1 MAGAERGASGAR
13 RKGCGAVSAALMF
26 LRRQAFAIAIILC
39 ALSACIWPWLYDAWF
54 GVKLMP
60 FVGPS
65 IQLIMFGMGTT
76 LTAKDFAGVVKS
88 PWSVAVGAVLQ
99 FSVMPFAALL
109 VARILGFEGEL
120 AAGMVLIGSVAGGM
134 ASNVIAYLARANVA
148 LSVTMTC
155 VSTLLS
161 PFVTPLLM
169 KSLAGTFVE
178 IDAVRMMIE
187 MIKIVIIPVGAG
199 YLVRTA
205 LGRRYE
211 THKRPIDAVLQAIA
225 MFGICFSL
233 VVCVAP
239 NSEKLKAAGV
249 VILLSSV
256 LHTAIGYSLGYW
268 ISRLLGLFLP
278 IDERDART
286 VAIEVGMQ
294 NGGMAAALAVNVL
307 GSSVAALPANAAA
320 VWMNLSGSMLA
331 NYWNKRPPKGAK
343 GEDR

>member
-1 MAGAERGASGAR
+1 M
-13 RKGCGAVSAALMF
+13 RKIF
-26 LRRQAFAIAIILC
+26 EIIQRQAFGLCIL
-39 ALSACIWPWLYDAWF
+39 ASAAVSFAFPQYFTTWG
-54 GVKLMP
+54 GVKLTTLVVP
-60 FVGPS
+60 A
-65 IQLIMFGMGTT
+65 IQVIMFGMGTT
-76 LTAKDFAGVVKS
+76 LSLADFIRVAKCPWAVATGV
-88 PWSVAVGAVLQ
+88 VLQ
-99 FSVMPFAALL
+99 FLVMPFAALG
-109 VARILGFEGEL
+109 VAKVLGFEGEL

-169 KSLAGTFVE
+169 KALAGAYVE
-178 IDAVRMMIE
+178 IDTVKMMFE
-187 MIKIVIIPVGAG
+187 MFKIVILPVGAG
-199 YLVRTA
+199 LIVRLA
-205 LGRRYE
+205 LGKRYE
-211 THKRPIDAVLQAIA
+211 AHKQPIDLFLQAIS

-239 NSEKLKAAGV
+239 NSGRIREAGL

-268 ISRLLGLFLP
+268 LTRLLGRFLP

-307 GSSVAALPANAAA
+307 HSSVAALPANAAA
-320 VWMNLSGSMLA
+320 IWMNLSGSMLA
-331 NYWNKRPPKGAK
+331 NYWNKRPVKEEKHA
-343 GEDR
+343 

>member
-1 MAGAERGASGAR
+1 MLA
-13 RKGCGAVSAALMF
+13 F
-26 LRRQAFAIAIILC
+26 LRRQAFAIAIVVCACAAILFPGWFD
-39 ALSACIWPWLYDAWF
+39 SWF

-76 LTAKDFAGVVKS
+76 LTLNDFLRVAKT
-88 PWSVAVGAVLQ
+88 PWSVAVGAILQ
-99 FSVMPFAALL
+99 FSVMPFAAIA
-109 VARILGFEGEL
+109 VAKLLGFEGEL

-161 PFVTPLLM
+161 PFVTPYIM
-169 KSLAGTFVE
+169 KVLAGAYVE
-178 IDAVRMMIE
+178 INTMKMMLE
-187 MIKIVIIPVGAG
+187 MFKIVIIPVGAG
-199 YLVRTA
+199 LLVRLA
-205 LGRRYE
+205 LGERYE
-211 THKRPIDAVLQAIA
+211 KHKRPIDIALQAIS
-225 MFGICFSL
+225 MFGICYSL

-239 NSEKLKAAGV
+239 NSARILTAGL

-268 ISRLLGLFLP
+268 VTHLLGRILP

-307 GSSVAALPANAAA
+307 HSTVAALPANAAA

-331 NYWNKRPPKGAK
+331 NYWNKRPIKEMG
-343 GEDR
+343 

>member
-1 MAGAERGASGAR
+1 MTRLISIL
-13 RKGCGAVSAALMF
+13 K
-26 LRRQAFAIAIILC
+26 RQAFAIAIIVC
-39 ALSACIWPWLYDAWF
+39 ACSAFLFPGWYDSWF
-54 GVKLMP
+54 GFKLMP

-76 LTAKDFAGVVKS
+76 LTTADFLRVAKT
-88 PWSVAVGAVLQ
+88 PWSVAVGATLQ
-99 FSVMPFAALL
+99 FTVMPFAALG
-109 VARILGFEGEL
+109 VAKLLGFEGEL

-161 PFVTPLLM
+161 PLVTPFLM
-169 KSLAGTFVE
+169 KTLAGAYVE
-178 IDAVRMMIE
+178 IDTWRMMVE
-187 MIKIVIIPVGAG
+187 MLKIVLLPVGAG
-199 YLVRTA
+199 LLLRLA

-211 THKRPIDAVLQAIA
+211 AHKRLIDGLLQAVS

-239 NSEKLKAAGV
+239 NSERIREAGV
-249 VILLSSV
+249 IILLSSV
-256 LHTAIGYSLGYW
+256 LHTAVGYSLGYW
-268 ISRLLGLFLP
+268 ISRLLGRILP

-307 GSSVAALPANAAA
+307 HSTVAALPANAAA

-331 NYWNKRPPKGAK
+331 NYWNRRPVKEEKNA
-343 GEDR
+343 

>member
-1 MAGAERGASGAR
+1 M
-13 RKGCGAVSAALMF
+13 KALVF
-26 LRRQAFAIAIILC
+26 LRRQAFALCIILC
-39 ALSACIWPWLYDAWF
+39 ALSAFLFPEWYDSWF

-76 LTAKDFAGVVKS
+76 LTLNDFLRVAKT

-109 VARILGFEGEL
+109 VAKTLGFEGEL

-134 ASNVIAYLARANVA
+134 ASNVIAYLAKANVA

-161 PFVTPLLM
+161 PFITPVLM
-169 KSLAGTFVE
+169 RTLAGSYVE
-178 IDAVRMMIE
+178 IDTVRMMFE
-187 MIKIVIIPVGAG
+187 MFKIVILPVGAG
-199 YLVRTA
+199 LIVRIA

-211 THKRPIDAVLQAIA
+211 THKRPIDVVLQAIS

-239 NSEKLKAAGV
+239 NSERIRTAGL

-268 ISRLLGLFLP
+268 ITRLLGRFLP

-307 GSSVAALPANAAA
+307 HSSIAALPANAAA
-320 VWMNLSGSMLA
+320 IWMNLSGSMLA
-331 NYWNKRPPKGAK
+331 NYWNKRPPSPSPHERKK
-343 GEDR
+343 KQ

>member
-1 MAGAERGASGAR
+1 MT
-13 RKGCGAVSAALMF
+13 SALVF
-26 LRRQAFAIAIILC
+26 LRRQAFALAIIAC
-39 ALSACIWPWLYDAWF
+39 ACSAFMFPGWYDSWF
-54 GVKLMP
+54 GFKLMP

-65 IQLIMFGMGTT
+65 IQMIMFGMGTT
-76 LTAKDFAGVVKS
+76 LTLGDFLRVAKT

-99 FSVMPFAALL
+99 FSVMPFAALG
-109 VARILGFEGEL
+109 VAKVLGFEGEL

-169 KSLAGTFVE
+169 KALAGAYVE
-178 IDAVRMMIE
+178 IDTVKMMLE
-187 MIKIVIIPVGAG
+187 MFKIVILPVGAG
-199 YLVRTA
+199 LIVRLA
-205 LGRRYE
+205 LGKRYE
-211 THKRPIDAVLQAIA
+211 AHKQPIDLVLQAIS

-239 NSEKLKAAGV
+239 NSGRIREAGL

-268 ISRLLGLFLP
+268 LTRLLGRFLP

-307 GSSVAALPANAAA
+307 HSSVAALPANAAA
-320 VWMNLSGSMLA
+320 IWMNLSGSMLA
-331 NYWNKRPPKGAK
+331 NYWNKRPVKEEKHA
-343 GEDR
+343 

>member
-1 MAGAERGASGAR
+1 MIRA
-13 RKGCGAVSAALMF
+13 F
-26 LRRQAFAIAIILC
+26 LRRQAFALAIVTC
-39 ALSACIWPWLYDAWF
+39 AVSAFLFPGWYDSWF
-54 GVKLMP
+54 GFKLMP

-65 IQLIMFGMGTT
+65 VQMIMFGMGTT
-76 LTAKDFAGVVKS
+76 LTLGDFLRVAKT

-99 FSVMPFAALL
+99 FSVMPVAALG
-109 VARILGFEGEL
+109 VAKVLGFEGEL

-161 PFVTPLLM
+161 PFVTPFLM
-169 KSLAGTFVE
+169 KTLAGAYVE
-178 IDAVRMMIE
+178 IDTLRMMFE
-187 MIKIVIIPVGAG
+187 MLKIVILPVGAG
-199 YLVRTA
+199 LLVRLA
-205 LGRRYE
+205 LGSRYE
-211 THKRPIDAVLQAIA
+211 THKRAIDVVLQTIA

-239 NSEKLKAAGV
+239 NSERIRTAGL

-256 LHTAIGYSLGYW
+256 LHTAVGYSLGYW
-268 ISRLLGLFLP
+268 LTRLLGLVLP

-294 NGGMAAALAVNVL
+294 NGGMAAALAINVL
-307 GSSVAALPANAAA
+307 HSTVAALPANAAA
-320 VWMNLSGSMLA
+320 IWMNLSGSMLA
-331 NYWNKRPPKGAK
+331 NYWNRRPVREGKNA
-343 GEDR
+343 

>member
-1 MAGAERGASGAR
+1 MSVFR
-13 RKGCGAVSAALMF
+13 LI
-26 LRRQAFAIAIILC
+26 RRQAFALAIILC
-39 ALSACIWPWLYDAWF
+39 AASAYLWPGLYIEWF
-54 GVKLMP
+54 GVKLTP

-76 LTAKDFAGVVKS
+76 LTAADFLRVAKT

-99 FSVMPFAALL
+99 FSIMPIAALG
-109 VARILGFEGEL
+109 VAKVLGFQGEL

-134 ASNVIAYLARANVA
+134 ASNVIAYLAKANVA

-161 PFVTPLLM
+161 PLVTPFLM
-169 KSLAGTFVE
+169 KTLAGTYVE
-178 IDAVRMMIE
+178 IDVAKMMLE
-187 MIKIVIIPVGAG
+187 MLKIVVLPVGAG
-199 YLVRTA
+199 WLLRLA

-211 THKRPIDAVLQAIA
+211 EHKRGIDIALQAVA

-233 VVCVAP
+233 VVCLAP
-239 NSEKLKAAGV
+239 NRDLLAKAGA
-249 VILLSSV
+249 VIFLSTI
-256 LHTAIGYSLGYW
+256 LHTTVGYSLGYG
-268 ISRLLGLFLP
+268 ISRLLGLWLP

-307 GSSVAALPANAAA
+307 HSSVAALPANAAA
-320 VWMNLSGSMLA
+320 IWMNLSGSTLA
-331 NYWNKRPPKGAK
+331 NFWSTRPPTAGRAASPRPPQEEEE
-343 GEDR
+343 GT